1 MNLGNFLFLAC
12 ACIVP
17 STWALARLPSAET
30 QQALE
35 RHLRHFA
42 TVHHIPCFVAG
53 YQVYTAPEH
62 HQRWTFNSDGFAN
75 VENSVKCSKET
86 MLRVASVSKAVG
98 SALIGSLVEQGKLHW
113 DDDIHKYVP
122 ERIFPKKTWQGSHVS
137 ITLRHL
143 ISHLA
148 GLRQTTDAD
157 LLHEYNLHLVN
168 STQTVAWFSN
178 EPLLSK
184 PGTKFKYSNAGW
196 SLLAAAVEAVE
207 GAPYHKVLND
217 FLRKMGM
224 KKAQQDD
231 RREVIENRGL
241 QYSST
246 VNEKGVFH
254 LHPAPIT
261 DHLRP
266 FPFWPAAGIISTVED
281 LLIFGGSI
289 LRSANSWSGGHLKP
303 ATVHDLW
310 SFSPKVA
317 EGNQSMTIE
326 GHHYSVPHHYA
337 LGWYRLVFPAT
348 TSDSKLAHLEMLY
361 HVGNVGGANSILAV
375 LPKENVV
382 LAAISNLGGIKQYMP
397 EIAVEMYRILRQ

>member
-1 MNLGNFLFLAC
+1 MFKTLLF
-12 ACIVP
+12 
-17 STWALARLPSAET
+17 
-30 QQALE
+30 
-35 RHLRHFA
+35 
-42 TVHHIPCFVAG
+42 
-53 YQVYTAPEH
+53 
-62 HQRWTFNSDGFAN
+62 
-75 VENSVKCSKET
+75 
-86 MLRVASVSKAVG
+86 
-98 SALIGSLVEQGKLHW
+98 
-113 DDDIHKYVP
+113 
-122 ERIFPKKTWQGSHVS
+122 WQ
-137 ITLRHL
+137 
-143 ISHLA
+143 
-148 GLRQTTDAD
+148 
-157 LLHEYNLHLVN
+157 
-168 STQTVAWFSN
+168 FSN
-178 EPLLSK
+178 VSLYQ

-266 FPFWPAAGIISTVED
+266 FPFWPAAGKRLSILFKTKFTSVCFFLLPGIISTVED